1 MTVTA
6 LVFAGGK
13 SRRMGEDKATMFGGV
28 DRLCEVL
35 EQAGVERVVVL
46 AGSEERTSLFSQEAV
61 ADPEGAEG
69 LHQVVHWAWER
80 FEGPLLLVPCDA
92 FLLNVAA
99 VDFLLQHVT
108 EGAVPLDENG
118 QRQPLFAVI
127 PADALLPENASSVG
141 ELLAAIPSVK
151 PGLHGEA
158 FTNFNTPAE
167 VLHHREE
174 RRLV

>member
-6 LVFAGGK
+6 LIFAGGK

-35 EQAGVERVVVL
+35 ERAGIERIVVL
-46 AGSEERTSLFSQEAV
+46 AGSEERVSLFGQEAV
-61 ADPEGAEG
+61 ADPEGVEG

-99 VDFLLQHVT
+99 VEFLLQHT
-108 EGAVPLDENG
+108 TDGAVPLDEKG

-127 PADALLPENASSVG
+127 PAGALLPENASSVG
-141 ELLAAIPSVK
+141 ELLAAIPSVN
-151 PGLHGEA
+151 PGPHAEA

-167 VLHHREE
+167 VLHHREA
-174 RRLV
+174 RRLA